1 MARMEETEWTF
12 SLACWSFATTWIVSI
27 PFDGETGRKGLH
39 TAGSPSSSCA
49 VPRLPPWE
57 QLLLLRTWPTARAGQ
72 ALQEDPRGART
83 YSVSESSM
91 SDTAGTTL
99 STGVHAGLMQE
110 RPRWMTSCTYL
121 GNNCVS
127 EPHRSGAGPPPH
139 SKVTTG

>member
-1 MARMEETEWTF
+1 MQPQLFQCSAQAPA
-12 SLACWSFATTWIVSI
+12 L
-27 PFDGETGRKGLH
+27 
-39 TAGSPSSSCA
+39 
-49 VPRLPPWE
+49 E
-57 QLLLLRTWPTARAGQ
+57 QLLLLRTWTTAR
-72 ALQEDPRGART
+72 RGLGGRCGRTRGGRT

-121 GNNCVS
+121 GNNCIS
-127 EPHRSGAGPPPH
+127 ERHRPGARLPPC

>member
-1 MARMEETEWTF
+1 MLSQGWVLPLPTF
-12 SLACWSFATTWIVSI
+12 LCDFV
-27 PFDGETGRKGLH
+27 
-39 TAGSPSSSCA
+39 
-49 VPRLPPWE
+49 
-57 QLLLLRTWPTARAGQ
+57 
-72 ALQEDPRGART
+72 
-83 YSVSESSM
+83 SVSESSM

-121 GNNCVS
+121 GNNRVS